1 MLNNI
6 INATNINK
14 TFADAILLCIFA
26 SENTVL
32 AVCHIIKQ
40 VANITT
46 IMLNTKFNRDK
57 NAIIVRR
64 VALVDTLRAIN
75 HHTECNFKRDELTSS
90 EFSLKATINRLNKTL
105 GTAEFSYSL
114 DPLDGSFWIRRL

>member
-14 TFADAILLCIFA
+14 TFANAILLCIFA

-46 IMLNTKFNRDK
+46 IMLNTNQVYDSYFCLSIFLS
-57 NAIIVRR
+57 AFFIFFAMV
-64 VALVDTLRAIN
+64 
-75 HHTECNFKRDELTSS
+75 SS
-90 EFSLKATINRLNKTL
+90 SSLA
-105 GTAEFSYSL
+105 
-114 DPLDGSFWIRRL
+114 